1 MLLPLKFSDVTLCA
15 PQYLC
20 LTSGTFLFYF
30 VSLAFYPK
38 QKTKWLAR
46 GCKSICLRLL
56 SAVNFYR
63 EM

>member
-1 MLLPLKFSDVTLCA
+1 MSHYVLPNIFFF
-15 PQYLC
+15 
-20 LTSGTFLFYF
+20 FLFYF